1 MKKKKSIST
10 IYFIIICVI
19 ALLFILSPLVLR
31 IPVVYDL
38 VKWFLSAFKDNQY
51 KNTYIGALG
60 SIIGTFLAITG
71 VIWTQKLIEKNSADN
86 ESQKNALIMYYDYKF
101 ALEGIIEIM
110 KVIYPLAKSNTLP
123 DDEQIISKFRNLK
136 KKRRI
141 YINPNWRQLVTSL
154 QETLSSDEI
163 IDAQLLYYKLNMI
176 SISFNAPTSETSRKE
191 DMNSYSIMYSLID
204 LELPLTDDSISI
216 KNKYLQLQEHLAI
229 IAGLNEKTKEEQNE
243 SCNLI

>member
-71 VIWTQKLIEKNSADN
+71 VIWTQKLIEKI
-86 ESQKNALIMYYDYKF
+86 QQ
-101 ALEGIIEIM
+101 IM
-110 KVIYPLAKSNTLP
+110 KAKKML
-123 DDEQIISKFRNLK
+123 
-136 KKRRI
+136 
-141 YINPNWRQLVTSL
+141 
-154 QETLSSDEI
+154 
-163 IDAQLLYYKLNMI
+163 
-176 SISFNAPTSETSRKE
+176 
-191 DMNSYSIMYSLID
+191 
-204 LELPLTDDSISI
+204 
-216 KNKYLQLQEHLAI
+216 
-229 IAGLNEKTKEEQNE
+229 
-243 SCNLI
+243 